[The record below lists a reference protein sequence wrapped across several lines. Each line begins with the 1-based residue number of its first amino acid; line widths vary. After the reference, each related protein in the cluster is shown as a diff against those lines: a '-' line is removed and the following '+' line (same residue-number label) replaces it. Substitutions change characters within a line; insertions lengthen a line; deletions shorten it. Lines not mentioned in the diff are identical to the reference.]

1 MQQKIE
7 FTDRNKDLCLK
18 LVYSNNEKE
27 VIKTLKEFGYWDDEK
42 YWRYYGDNENN
53 FATIGNQQ
61 SRPEAA
67 LVEKIIN
74 SVDAVLM
81 AECMKRG
88 INPEHKN
95 APGSIQKAL
104 EYYFNIYNGKL
115 SNISA
120 TERTKIAEMIALVAT
135 GSKSNP
141 CYSIVDKGEGQTPK
155 KMPETIL
162 SIGKSNKLR
171 ISFVQG
177 KFNMGGTGVFQFTGE
192 NNLQLVISKRHK
204 EIQALEKDDAG
215 NLWGFTIIR
224 RSNPEKGMRS
234 SSYKYLAPDNKILT
248 VDCDEL
254 PLLPGEYPE
263 AYKNPLEYGT
273 FIKLYEYQ
281 MVGLKTNILFDLY
294 NEISLLLPSIAL
306 PVRFYERRPGYSGHS
321 FETTLSGL
329 TVRLDE
335 DKRENIEIGFPDS
348 SFITVSKQKMNISI
362 YVFKR
367 GQSKKYSNSEGIIF
381 TINGQTHGYLKKSFF
396 SRQTVK
402 MNYLA
407 DSLLV
412 LVDCS
417 NFDNRAREDLFMNS
431 RDRLRSTN
439 LRANIISELED
450 LLRNHAG
457 LKELRERRK
466 REDIENRLEDSKP
479 LADII
484 ENILKKS
491 PTLSKLFINGIRIHN
506 PFKLQKVKSTEV
518 FIGKKYPTYFKLI
531 KDYPKDKPKVT
542 PNNVKL
548 RIQYK
553 TDVENEYFNRDSDP
567 GNFSL
572 SFCGNEYADFA
583 INLWN
588 GIATLNVQL
597 PKNLNIGSIYD
608 FSSKISDI
616 SLIEPLEESFYIK
629 VEKEIVKKPSSPSRR
644 KRPSSDKDGKDIVG
658 SAHLDLPDLREVRA
672 DEWFKYDFNKETA
685 LVVREA
691 GEEND
696 YIFFIN
702 MDNIHLKTESKFSTN
717 KDLRLL
723 EARYKYGM
731 ILIGI
736 AILKERNES
745 GENAALDGNVE
756 DIFSTIKN
764 VTKTIS
770 PILLPMISGL
780 CDLKEEIIEDTYD
793 DLQS

>member
-1 MQQKIE
+1 MNSNRE
-7 FTDRNKDLCLK
+7 LCLK
-18 LVYSNNEKE
+18 LAYANSEEE
-27 VIKTLKEFGYWDDEK
+27 VIEILKGFEYWDNEK

-81 AECMKRG
+81 AECLKRG
-88 INPEHKN
+88 TNPESKN
-95 APGSIQKAL
+95 APLSIQIAL
-104 EYYFNIYNGKL
+104 EKYFNIDNGKL
-115 SNISA
+115 SNITTS
-120 TERTKIAEMIALVAT
+120 ERTRIAEMIALVAT
-135 GSKSNP
+135 GGKDNP
-141 CYSIVDKGEGQTPK
+141 CYSIIDKGEGQTPA
-155 KMPETIL
+155 KMSETLL

-171 ISFVQG
+171 IPFVQG
-177 KFNMGGTGVFQFTGE
+177 KFNMGGTGVFQFCGE
-192 NNLQLVISKRHK
+192 NNLQLVISRRNK
-204 EIQALEKDDAG
+204 EIQKLEKDDTRD
-215 NLWGFTIIR
+215 LWGFTIIR
-224 RSNPEKGMRS
+224 RSIPEKGMRS
-234 SSYKYLAPDNKILT
+234 SSYKYLAPGNKILT
-248 VDCDEL
+248 LDSDTL

-263 AYKNPLEYGT
+263 AYKKPLEYGT

-294 NEISLLLPSIAL
+294 NKISLLLPSVAL
-306 PVRFYERRPGYSGHS
+306 PVRFYERRKGYTGHS

-335 DKRENIEIGFPDS
+335 DKRENLESGFPDS
-348 SFITVSKQKMNISI
+348 STISVSKQRMNISI

-367 GQSKKYSNSEGIIF
+367 GQSTKYSNSEGIIF
-381 TINGQTHGYLKKSFF
+381 TINGQTHGYLSKSFF
-396 SRQTVK
+396 SRQSVK

-407 DSLLV
+407 DSILV

-417 NFDNRAREDLFMNS
+417 NFDSRSREDLFMNS
-431 RDRLRSTN
+431 RDRLRSGD
-439 LRANIISELED
+439 LRSNIITELEE
-450 LLRNHAG
+450 LIRNHSG
-457 LKELRERRK
+457 LKELREKRR
-466 REDIENRLEDSKP
+466 REDIENKLEDSKP
-479 LADII
+479 LANII

-491 PTLSKLFINGIRIHN
+491 PTLSKLFVDGVRIPN
-506 PFKLQKVKSTEV
+506 PFKIQKVKSTEI
-518 FIGKKYPTYFKLI
+518 FKGKKYPSYFKLI
-531 KDYPKDKPKVT
+531 KEYPSGSPKLS
-542 PNNVKL
+542 PKNVKL

-553 TDVENEYFNRDSDP
+553 TNVENEYFNRDSDP

-572 SFCGNEYADFA
+572 FFDSHEYTDFS

-588 GIATLNVQL
+588 GVATLNVQL
-597 PKNLNIGSIYD
+597 PENLSIGNIHC

-616 SLIEPLEESFYIK
+616 SLIEAFEESFYIK
-629 VEKEIVKKPSSPSRR
+629 VEKDIEKKPSIPGNR
-644 KRPSSDKDGKDIVG
+644 KPPSSDEDGHDAED
-658 SAHLDLPDLREVRA
+658 STHLDLPDIREVRE
-672 DEWFKYDFNKETA
+672 DEWYKYEFNRETA

-702 MDNIHLKTESKFSTN
+702 MDNIHLKTESKSSTN

-731 ILIGI
+731 TLIGI
-736 AILKERNES
+736 AMLKERTKS
-745 GENAALDGNVE
+745 SENTVLDDNTE
-756 DIFSTIKN
+756 DIFSRIKD

-780 CDLKEEIIEDTYD
+780 GDLKEDIIEDSND
-793 DLQS
+793 DLQN